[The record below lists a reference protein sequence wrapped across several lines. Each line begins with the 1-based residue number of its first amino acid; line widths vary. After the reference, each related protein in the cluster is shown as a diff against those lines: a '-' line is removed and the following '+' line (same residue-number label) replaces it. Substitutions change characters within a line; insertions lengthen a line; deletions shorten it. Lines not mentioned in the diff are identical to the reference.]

1 MYALYTPSRMFRGP
15 TPKMA
20 KTGAEGGISYLKAA
34 SSYRRLK
41 SLRPHI
47 TLLRSY
53 LPNLWR
59 TKIHPYKKNNT
70 LVVTIGQKH

>member
-1 MYALYTPSRMFRGP
+1 MFRGP

-70 LVVTIGQKH
+70 LVVPIGQKH